1 MRRSPLPFR
10 LPFVPF
16 SLGALTV
23 FVALLALVALPSPG
37 AAAPA
42 RVSFDDLF
50 ATGAGGRQPGNLEW
64 EAGSGRLLYTWDEKG
79 DGSEKAWYRL
89 DPATGRRE
97 TLLRLADLKK
107 MGKPGKGSEAGS
119 KKDLVPD
126 AILPSPKH
134 DAFLLVADG
143 DLYLYGIPGQSV
155 RTLTE
160 TPGAE
165 QAASFSPDGSKVAFV
180 RGWNLHVLDLESGE
194 ERALTRD
201 GEENA
206 ILNGIN
212 DWVYEEEIWNRA
224 PAAYWWSPDGSRIA
238 YLHFDEEGVG
248 LYPIVDSA
256 PLYPSVQWQKY
267 PKAGETNPKVTVGV
281 VEVATGVTSWLPTEP
296 APKGDHYIAR
306 VAWAPKGDAVAVQRL
321 NREQTKLE
329 LLRCPVDPRKGTS
342 SGDCAPLVTETQA
355 TWINIENDFR
365 YLPDG
370 RFVWGS
376 EREGWRRLY
385 LHAADGSEIRPL
397 TPKNWSIRALD
408 AVGDD
413 GASIL
418 VTGFEGRGL
427 EPIHKKVAR
436 VGLAKEGWEVLT
448 PERGTHRAVAD
459 PKTGSYVHMW
469 STADAAPAIE
479 LRRSGKAPLPL
490 PSAPPATDLET
501 LPKWEFVLID
511 GPDGPGGIKLPARI
525 LKPSPFDPS
534 AKYPV
539 LMYHYG
545 GPASQVV
552 DDGWNLRSHYQKAMA
567 QRGFVL
573 FSVDNASSL
582 FFGKTGEDRD
592 HRRFGEVNLAGQLA
606 GVAYLKTLPWVDAK
620 RIGLWGWS
628 GGGTNTLYCILS
640 RPGVWKAAVS
650 GAPVTDWR
658 LYDSIWTERYLDSPQ
673 DNAEGYKDSSPI
685 THAAKLA
692 DHLLLIHGFAD
703 DNVHPQ
709 NSVNFSDALIKAGRP
724 FEEAFY
730 PKQKHGFGPAYSRH
744 YYEKMTEFFER
755 TLQGV
760 EIEDVGVVEG
770 K

>member
-1 MRRSPLPFR
+1 MRRSPLPS
-10 LPFVPF
+10 VPGLLAAF
-16 SLGALTV
+16 SLCGAL
-23 FVALLALVALPSPG
+23 LGLPASA

-42 RVSFDDLF
+42 RVSFDELF

-64 EAGSGRLLYTWDEKG
+64 EEGSGRLLYTWDAKG
-79 DGSEKAWYRL
+79 DGTEKAWYRL
-89 DPATGRRE
+89 DPATGKTE

-107 MGKPGKGSEAGS
+107 MGKPAQGAKE

-126 AILPSPKH
+126 AVLPSPKR
-134 DAFLLVADG
+134 DAFLLAADG
-143 DLYLYGIPGQSV
+143 DLYLYGIPGQSL
-155 RTLTE
+155 RALTD
-160 TPGAE
+160 TPGEE

-180 RGWNLHVLDLESGE
+180 RDWNLHVLDLESGE

-238 YLHFDEEGVG
+238 FLHFDEEGVG

-256 PLYPSVQWQKY
+256 PLYPSVHWQKY

-281 VEVATGVTSWLPTEP
+281 VEVASGTISWLPTEP

-306 VAWAPKGDAVAVQRL
+306 VAWAPRGDAVAIQRL
-321 NREQTKLE
+321 NREQTRLE
-329 LLRCPVDPRKGTS
+329 LLRCPVTPAGAS
-342 SGDCAPLVTETQA
+342 SGDCSPLVAETRK
-355 TWINIENDFR
+355 TWINLENDFR

-385 LHAADGSEIRPL
+385 LHAADGREIRPL
-397 TPKNWSIRALD
+397 TPKDWSIRALD

-413 GASIL
+413 GAWLL

-427 EPIHKKVAR
+427 EPIHKKIAR
-436 VGLAKEGWEVLT
+436 VGLAREGWEVLT

-459 PKTGSYVHMW
+459 PKTGAWVHVW
-469 STADAAPAIE
+469 STADAAPRIE
-479 LRRSGKAPLPL
+479 LRRSGAASLAL
-490 PSAPPATDLET
+490 PSAPPPTDLAA
-501 LPKWEFVLID
+501 LPQWEFLLID
-511 GPDGPGGIKLPARI
+511 GPDGLKLPARI

-534 AKYPV
+534 VRYPV

-552 DDGWNLRSHYQKAMA
+552 DDGWGLRSHWQKAMA

-582 FFGKTGEDRD
+582 FFGREGEDRD

-606 GVAYLKTLPWVDAK
+606 GVAYLKTLAWVDAG

-628 GGGTNTLYCILS
+628 GGGTNTLYCILN

-658 LYDSIWTERYLDSPQ
+658 LYDSIWTERYLDSPE
-673 DNAEGYKDSSPI
+673 DNAEGYRDSSPI

-730 PKQKHGFGPAYSRH
+730 PKQKHGFAPAYSRH

-760 EIEDVGVVEG
+760 EIEDVGVAER